1 MVIESGGVG
10 ETDNKGERNFLG
22 ECMFSFLIAVMVV
35 KQMYA
40 FVKAH

>member
-22 ECMFSFLIAVMVV
+22 MFSFLIAIMVV
-35 KQMYA
+35 EQMYA
-40 FVKAH
+40 IVKAH